1 MHTAFGI
8 WYESCEQP
16 VSVIRLLITTN
27 QRIMKKSL
35 IYTKTGD
42 RGTTSLVGGTRVS
55 KTHDRLEAYGTVDEL
70 NSFLGLL
77 VTYLSD
83 EHDRAFVQQVQ
94 DTLFVVG
101 SYLATD
107 QTKTALRQ
115 SSVVSAERVEAMEH
129 EIDLLDSALP
139 PLTAF
144 VLPGGSRG
152 AAVCHVCR
160 TVCRRAERRILTLA
174 EQVEIAPELLAY
186 VNRLSDYL
194 FVLSRKINCDEKK
207 GEIFWK
213 NSCK

>member
-1 MHTAFGI
+1 
-8 WYESCEQP
+8 
-16 VSVIRLLITTN
+16 
-27 QRIMKKSL
+27 MKKSL

-77 VTYLSD
+77 ITYLPD
-83 EHDRAFVQQVQ
+83 EHDRTFVQQVQ

-107 QTKTALRQ
+107 QSKMQLKQ
-115 SSVVSAERVEAMEH
+115 VSVVTSDRVEAMEH
-129 EIDLLDSALP
+129 EIDRLDSQLP
-139 PLTAF
+139 QLTAF

-160 TVCRRAERRILTLA
+160 TVCRRAERRILTLG
-174 EQVEIAPELLAY
+174 EQVEIASELLAY

-194 FVLSRKINCDEKK
+194 FVLSRKINQDEKK
-207 GEIFWK
+207 EEIFWK